1 MDFISQMEINSLEAD
16 IACYAT
22 AVYHEV
28 NNRSLEEKL
37 GVINV
42 IRNRVKSGRWGS
54 DVCSV
59 VYASGQFIGVTDESH
74 KKIDKKTYLETKLLV
89 LDAVV
94 FHKYA
99 NPVANALYFHDDSI
113 MPKHSWFGYSKIT
126 HIGRMV
132 FY

>member
-1 MDFISQMEINSLEAD
+1 MDINSLELD

-28 NNRSLEEKL
+28 NTRSLEEKV

-42 IRNRVKSGRWGS
+42 IRNRLHSGRWGNS
-54 DVCSV
+54 VCSV
-59 VYASGQFIGVTDESH
+59 VYANNQFAVQDETH
-74 KKIDKKTYLETKLLV
+74 HPVNEKAYLQTKLLV
-89 LDAVV
+89 IDTIIYNKHPNV
-94 FHKYA
+94 
-99 NPVANALYFHDDSI
+99 VANSLYFHDDSI
-113 MPKHSWFGYSKIT
+113 PPKKKWFGHTKKT

>member
-1 MDFISQMEINSLEAD
+1 MDIHNLELD

-22 AVYHEV
+22 AVYAEV
-28 NNRSLEEKL
+28 NTRTLEEKV

-42 IRNRVKSGRWGS
+42 IRNRLRTGYWGR

-59 VYASGQFIGVTDESH
+59 VYANNQFAVQDESH
-74 KKIDKKTYLETKLLV
+74 NPVNEKAYLETKLLV
-89 LDAVV
+89 IDTVIYN
-94 FHKYA
+94 KYA

-113 MPKHSWFGYSKIT
+113 PPKKTWFGKKKII
-126 HIGRMV
+126 HIKRMV

>member
-1 MDFISQMEINSLEAD
+1 MDIHNLELD
-16 IACYAT
+16 VACYAT

-28 NNRSLEEKL
+28 NTRTLEEKV

-42 IRNRVKSGRWGS
+42 IRNRLHTGYWGR

-59 VYASGQFIGVTDESH
+59 VYANNQFAVQDESH
-74 KKIDKKTYLETKLLV
+74 HPVNERAYMETKLLV
-89 LDAVV
+89 IDTIV
-94 FHKYA
+94 HNKYA

-113 MPKHSWFGYSKIT
+113 MPKHSWFGHKRIT
-126 HIGRMV
+126 HIGKMI

>member
-1 MDFISQMEINSLEAD
+1 MDINELEMNVN
-16 IACYAT
+16 CYAQ

-28 NNRSLEEKL
+28 NTRTLEEKV

-42 IRNRVKSGRWGS
+42 IRNRLHSGRWGR

-59 VYASGQFIGVTDESH
+59 VYARGQFIGVTDESH
-74 KKIDKKTYLETKLLV
+74 LEVNARAYLETKLLV
-89 LDAVV
+89 LDTLM

-99 NPVANALYFHDDSI
+99 NPVADALYFHDDSI
-113 MPKHSWFGYSKIT
+113 PPKKEWFGKRKKT

>member
-1 MDFISQMEINSLEAD
+1 MDIHNLELD

-28 NNRSLEEKL
+28 NNRTLEEKI

-42 IRNRVKSGRWGS
+42 IRNMVRSGLWGR

-59 VYASGQFIGVTDESH
+59 VYANGQFIGVTDERH
-74 KKIDKKTYLETKLLV
+74 PTVDERAYLETKLLV
-89 LDAVV
+89 IDTIVRN
-94 FHKYA
+94 KYA

-113 MPKHSWFGYSKIT
+113 PPKKTWFGKKKII
-126 HIGRMV
+126 HIKRMV

>member
-1 MDFISQMEINSLEAD
+1 MDAHNMELD

-28 NNRSLEEKL
+28 NTRSLEEKV

-42 IRNRVKSGRWGS
+42 IRNRLHSGRWGYS
-54 DVCSV
+54 VCSV
-59 VYASGQFIGVTDESH
+59 VYANNQFAVQDETH
-74 KKIDKKTYLETKLLV
+74 HPVDERAYLETKLLV
-89 LDAVV
+89 IDTIV
-94 FHKYA
+94 FNKHT
-99 NPVANALYFHDDSI
+99 NPVANSLYFHDDSI
-113 MPKHSWFGYSKIT
+113 PPKKEWFGKRKKT

>member
-1 MDFISQMEINSLEAD
+1 MTNMELD

-28 NNRSLEEKL
+28 NTRSLEEKV

-42 IRNRVKSGRWGS
+42 IRNRLHSGRWGYS
-54 DVCSV
+54 VCSV
-59 VYASGQFIGVTDESH
+59 VYANNQFAVQDESH
-74 KKIDKKTYLETKLLV
+74 DPVDERAYLETKLLV
-89 LDAVV
+89 IDTIVYNK
-94 FHKYA
+94 HT

-113 MPKHSWFGYSKIT
+113 PPKKAWFGKRKKT

>member
-1 MDFISQMEINSLEAD
+1 MDMHHLELD
-16 IACYAT
+16 VACYAT

-28 NNRSLEEKL
+28 NTRSLEEKL

-42 IRNRVKSGRWGS
+42 IRNRVHSGRWGR

-59 VYASGQFIGVTDESH
+59 VYANGQFIGVTDESH
-74 KKIDKKTYLETKLLV
+74 NEVNKRAYLETELLV

-94 FHKYA
+94 FNKYA
-99 NPVANALYFHDDSI
+99 NPVGQALYFHDDS
-113 MPKHSWFGYSKIT
+113 MQTKTAWFGKKKMVK
-126 HIGRMV
+126 IGRMV

>member
-1 MDFISQMEINSLEAD
+1 MDIQSLELD

-28 NNRSLEEKL
+28 NTRTLEEKV

-42 IRNRVKSGRWGS
+42 IRNRVRDGRWGRN
-54 DVCSV
+54 VCSV
-59 VYASGQFIGVTDESH
+59 VYAHGQFIGVTDESH
-74 KKIDKKTYLETKLLV
+74 PEVNTRAYLEAKLLV
-89 LDAVV
+89 IDTIV
-94 FHKYA
+94 HNKYA

-113 MPKHSWFGYSKIT
+113 PPKKVWFGKKKVI
-126 HIGRMV
+126 HIKRMV

>member
-1 MDFISQMEINSLEAD
+1 MDSINQMEINTLEAD

-59 VYASGQFIGVTDESH
+59 VYASG
-74 KKIDKKTYLETKLLV
+74 
-89 LDAVV
+89 
-94 FHKYA
+94 
-99 NPVANALYFHDDSI
+99 
-113 MPKHSWFGYSKIT
+113 
-126 HIGRMV
+126 
-132 FY
+132 

>member
-1 MDFISQMEINSLEAD
+1 MDINNLELD

-28 NNRSLEEKL
+28 NTRSLEEKV

-42 IRNRVKSGRWGS
+42 IRNRLHSGRWGYS
-54 DVCSV
+54 VCSV
-59 VYASGQFIGVTDESH
+59 VYANNQFAVQDETH
-74 KKIDKKTYLETKLLV
+74 NPVDEKAYLETKLLV
-89 LDAVV
+89 IDTIIY
-94 FHKYA
+94 HKYP
-99 NPVANALYFHDDSI
+99 NLVANSLYFHDDSI
-113 MPKHSWFGYSKIT
+113 PPKKTWFGKRKKT

>member
-1 MDFISQMEINSLEAD
+1 MDIHHLELDIS
-16 IACYAT
+16 CYAT

-28 NNRSLEEKL
+28 NTRTLEEKI
-37 GVINV
+37 GVINT
-42 IRNRVKSGRWGS
+42 IRNRVRDGRWGR

-59 VYASGQFIGVTDESH
+59 VYSNNQFAVQDESH
-74 KKIDKKTYLETKLLV
+74 SPVNERAYLETKLLV
-89 LDAVV
+89 IDTII
-94 FHKYA
+94 HNKYA

-113 MPKHSWFGYSKIT
+113 PPKKAWFGQRKKT

>member
-1 MDFISQMEINSLEAD
+1 MDIHNLELD

-28 NNRSLEEKL
+28 NTRTLEEKV

-42 IRNRVKSGRWGS
+42 IRNRLHSGRWGR

-59 VYASGQFIGVTDESH
+59 VYADGQFIGVTDESH
-74 KKIDKKTYLETKLLV
+74 LPIDERAYLQTKLLV
-89 LDAVV
+89 IDTII
-94 FHKYA
+94 FNKHA
-99 NPVANALYFHDDSI
+99 NTVANALYFHDDSI
-113 MPKHSWFGYSKIT
+113 PPKEMWYGKRKII
-126 HIGRMV
+126 HIKRMV

>member
-1 MDFISQMEINSLEAD
+1 MDINKLEMNVN
-16 IACYAT
+16 CYAQ

-28 NNRSLEEKL
+28 NTRTLEEKV

-42 IRNRVKSGRWGS
+42 IRNRLRSGRWGR

-59 VYASGQFIGVTDESH
+59 VYAHGQFIGVTDERH
-74 KKIDKKTYLETKLLV
+74 PEVNTRAYLEAKLLV
-89 LDAVV
+89 IDTIVY
-94 FHKYA
+94 HKHS
-99 NPVANALYFHDDSI
+99 NPVADALYFHDDSI
-113 MPKHSWFGYSKIT
+113 PPKKEWFGKRKKT

>member
-1 MDFISQMEINSLEAD
+1 MELD

-28 NNRSLEEKL
+28 NTRSLEEKV

-42 IRNRVKSGRWGS
+42 IRNRLHSGRWGYS
-54 DVCSV
+54 VCSV
-59 VYASGQFIGVTDESH
+59 VYANNQFAVQDETH
-74 KKIDKKTYLETKLLV
+74 HPVDERAYLETKLLV
-89 LDAVV
+89 IDTIVYNK
-94 FHKYA
+94 HA

-113 MPKHSWFGYSKIT
+113 PPKKQWFGKRKKT

>member
-1 MDFISQMEINSLEAD
+1 MDIHNLELD
-16 IACYAT
+16 VACYAT

-28 NNRSLEEKL
+28 NTRTLEEKV

-42 IRNRVKSGRWGS
+42 IRNRLYSGRWGRS
-54 DVCSV
+54 VCSV
-59 VYASGQFIGVTDESH
+59 VYADNQFAVQDETH
-74 KKIDKKTYLETKLLV
+74 HPVDERAYLETKLLV
-89 LDAVV
+89 IDTVIY
-94 FHKYA
+94 HKHT

-113 MPKHSWFGYSKIT
+113 PPKKEWFGERKKT

>member
-1 MDFISQMEINSLEAD
+1 MDINQLELD
-16 IACYAT
+16 VNCYAQ

-28 NNRSLEEKL
+28 NTQSLEEKV

-42 IRNRVKSGRWGS
+42 IRNRVKSNRWGR
-54 DVCSV
+54 DVCDV
-59 VYASGQFIGVTDESH
+59 VYANGQFSVKGENHHPVDN
-74 KKIDKKTYLETKLLV
+74 KTYLQTKLLV
-89 LDAVV
+89 LDTIV
-94 FHKYA
+94 FNKHT

-113 MPKHSWFGYSKIT
+113 PPKETWYGKRKII

>member
-1 MDFISQMEINSLEAD
+1 MDMHHLELD

-28 NNRSLEEKL
+28 NTRTLEEKV

-42 IRNRVKSGRWGS
+42 IRNRLHSGLWGNS
-54 DVCSV
+54 VCAV
-59 VYASGQFIGVTDESH
+59 VYANNQFAVQDQSH
-74 KKIDKKTYLETKLLV
+74 SPVNEKAYLETKLLV
-89 LDAVV
+89 IDTIIYN
-94 FHKYA
+94 KYA

-113 MPKHSWFGYSKIT
+113 PPKKAWFGRKKVI
-126 HIGRMV
+126 HIKRMV

>member
-1 MDFISQMEINSLEAD
+1 MDAHNMELD

-28 NNRSLEEKL
+28 NTRSLEEKV

-42 IRNRVKSGRWGS
+42 IRNRLHSGRWGYS
-54 DVCSV
+54 VCSV
-59 VYASGQFIGVTDESH
+59 VYANNQFAVQDETH
-74 KKIDKKTYLETKLLV
+74 HPVDERAYLETKLLV
-89 LDAVV
+89 IDTIV
-94 FHKYA
+94 FNKHT

-113 MPKHSWFGYSKIT
+113 PPKKEWFGKRKKT

>member
-1 MDFISQMEINSLEAD
+1 MDINNLELD

-28 NNRSLEEKL
+28 NTRSLEEKV

-42 IRNRVKSGRWGS
+42 IRNRLHSGRWGHS
-54 DVCSV
+54 VCSV
-59 VYASGQFIGVTDESH
+59 VYANNQFAVQDETH
-74 KKIDKKTYLETKLLV
+74 HPVNERAYLETKLLV
-89 LDAVV
+89 IDTIVH
-94 FHKYA
+94 HKHA

-113 MPKHSWFGYSKIT
+113 PPKKKWFGHKKKT

>member
-1 MDFISQMEINSLEAD
+1 MDINELELNVN
-16 IACYAT
+16 CYAQ

-28 NNRSLEEKL
+28 NTRTLEEKV

-42 IRNRVKSGRWGS
+42 IRNRLHSGLWGRS
-54 DVCSV
+54 VCSV
-59 VYASGQFIGVTDESH
+59 VYAHGQFIGVTDERH
-74 KKIDKKTYLETKLLV
+74 PEVNTRAYLETKLLV
-89 LDAVV
+89 IDTIV
-94 FHKYA
+94 HNKYA

-113 MPKHSWFGYSKIT
+113 PPKKEWFGKRKKT

>member
-1 MDFISQMEINSLEAD
+1 MDIHNLELD

-28 NNRSLEEKL
+28 NTRTTEEKV

-42 IRNRVKSGRWGS
+42 IRNRVHSGLWGR

-59 VYASGQFIGVTDESH
+59 VYASGQFIGVTDERH
-74 KKIDKKTYLETKLLV
+74 PTVNEMTYLETKLLV
-89 LDAVV
+89 IDTIVYN
-94 FHKYA
+94 KYA

-113 MPKHSWFGYSKIT
+113 PPKKTWFGKRKVI
-126 HIGRMV
+126 HIKRMV

>member
-1 MDFISQMEINSLEAD
+1 MDIHNLELD

-28 NNRSLEEKL
+28 NTRTLEEKV

-42 IRNRVKSGRWGS
+42 IRNRLHTGYWGR

-59 VYASGQFIGVTDESH
+59 VYANGQFIGVTDERHPTVNERS
-74 KKIDKKTYLETKLLV
+74 YLETKLLV
-89 LDAVV
+89 IDTIVYN
-94 FHKYA
+94 KYA

-113 MPKHSWFGYSKIT
+113 PPKKVWFGKKKVI
-126 HIGRMV
+126 HIKRMV

>member
-1 MDFISQMEINSLEAD
+1 MDIHNLELD
-16 IACYAT
+16 VACYAT

-28 NNRSLEEKL
+28 NTRTLEEKV

-42 IRNRVKSGRWGS
+42 IRNRLHSGRWGRS
-54 DVCSV
+54 VCSV
-59 VYASGQFIGVTDESH
+59 VYADNQFAVQDETH
-74 KKIDKKTYLETKLLV
+74 HPVNERAYLETKLLV
-89 LDAVV
+89 IDTVIL
-94 FHKYA
+94 HKHT

-113 MPKHSWFGYSKIT
+113 PPKKEWFGKRKKT

>member
-1 MDFISQMEINSLEAD
+1 MDIHNLELD

-28 NNRSLEEKL
+28 NTRTLEEKV

-42 IRNRVKSGRWGS
+42 IRNRVRSGFWGR

-59 VYASGQFIGVTDESH
+59 VYANGQFIGVTDERH
-74 KKIDKKTYLETKLLV
+74 PEVNTRAYLETKLLV
-89 LDAVV
+89 IDTIVLNK
-94 FHKYA
+94 HA

-113 MPKHSWFGYSKIT
+113 PPKKAWFGKRKKT

>member
-1 MDFISQMEINSLEAD
+1 MDFISQMDINHLEVD
-16 IACYAT
+16 VACYAT

-28 NNRSLEEKL
+28 NTRSLEEKL

-42 IRNRVKSGRWGS
+42 IRNRVRSGRWGR

-59 VYASGQFIGVTDESH
+59 VYANGQFIGVTDESH
-74 KKIDKKTYLETKLLV
+74 NEVDKRAYLETELLV

-94 FHKYA
+94 FNKYA
-99 NPVANALYFHDDSI
+99 NPVGQALYFHDDS
-113 MPKHSWFGYSKIT
+113 MQAKTAWFGKKKMVK
-126 HIGRMV
+126 IGRMV